1 MEKLII
7 PMENVGNVSDGYHTF
22 SELYDHRCHLFIAL
36 MRSNPKISWR
46 ANNHEDGTM
55 FPGWFIAGMDLPT
68 GSIVPSAGQI
78 SYHLPLWMWEMLD
91 NCGIATTNKASEWDG
106 HTPEDVVGRLA
117 QWFKVIKLKK
127 RKVGNNESH

>member
-46 ANNHEDGTM
+46 ANNHSDGTM
-55 FPGWFIAGMDLPT
+55 FLGWFIAGMDLPT
-68 GSIVPSAGQI
+68 GSAVPSAGQI
-78 SYHLPLWMWEMLD
+78 SYHLPSWTWEMLD
-91 NCGIATTNKASEWDG
+91 NCDIATTNKAPEWDG
-106 HTPEDVVGRLA
+106 HTSEDVVRRLA

-127 RKVGNNESH
+127 RKVRNNENH